1 MFPILSTIAW
11 SDFKRFPPAKANA
24 FSFRSLLLMKDKSRY
39 FMLNRETF
47 HAHVV
52 YLSPIREKS
61 TTSIAKAISP
71 WILRPAH
78 IFEACLDGHD
88 HCSSHILSYHFLSPF
103 ILFLKFFSRSLFL
116 YFPVSFS
123 FFFLFSLSLFHLPL
137 SFPLSLSLSF
147 VLSPSPL
154 LLSAPSLRLSSLLN
168 FPAWLDYSG
177 HRSRW
182 PDKCLIRNVIDTGA
196 ECRQPVTLSIFNYQL
211 YRTAINISL
220 LGR

>member
-71 WILRPAH
+71 WIPRPAH
-78 IFEACLDGHD
+78 IFEACLDDHD

-137 SFPLSLSLSF
+137 SFPLSLSF
-147 VLSPSPL
+147 VLSPYPL
-154 LLSAPSLRLSSLLN
+154 LPSAPSLRLSSLLN

>member
-61 TTSIAKAISP
+61 MTSIAKAISP
-71 WILRPAH
+71 WILRPAN

-123 FFFLFSLSLFHLPL
+123 FFFLFSLSLSLP
-137 SFPLSLSLSF
+137 PLSLSFLS
-147 VLSPSPL
+147 LSHFLFLFLFPLFSPPLPFFPSSPL
-154 LLSAPSLRLSSLLN
+154 SVSLV
-168 FPAWLDYSG
+168 Y
-177 HRSRW
+177 
-182 PDKCLIRNVIDTGA
+182 
-196 ECRQPVTLSIFNYQL
+196 
-211 YRTAINISL
+211 
-220 LGR
+220 

>member
-11 SDFKRFPPAKANA
+11 SDFKRFPPAKVNA

-103 ILFLKFFSRSLFL
+103 ILFLKFFFRSFFL

-123 FFFLFSLSLFHLPL
+123 FSFLFSLSLSFSSFSFSFLCSLPL
-137 SFPLSLSLSF
+137 SPSSLRS
-147 VLSPSPL
+147 LSPSL
-154 LLSAPSLRLSSLLN
+154 
-168 FPAWLDYSG
+168 
-177 HRSRW
+177 
-182 PDKCLIRNVIDTGA
+182 
-196 ECRQPVTLSIFNYQL
+196 
-211 YRTAINISL
+211 
-220 LGR
+220 

>member
-123 FFFLFSLSLFHLPL
+123 FSFLFS
-137 SFPLSLSLSF
+137 PLSLLSLSHF
-147 VLSPSPL
+147 LFLFLFPLFSPPLPFFPSP
-154 LLSAPSLRLSSLLN
+154 PLRLSSLLN

-220 LGR
+220 FGR

>member
-88 HCSSHILSYHFLSPF
+88 HCSSHILSYHFLSLF

-123 FFFLFSLSLFHLPL
+123 FFFLFSLSFSFISLSHFLFLFLFPLFSPPLPFFPSPPL
-137 SFPLSLSLSF
+137 SVSL
-147 VLSPSPL
+147 V
-154 LLSAPSLRLSSLLN
+154 
-168 FPAWLDYSG
+168 Y
-177 HRSRW
+177 
-182 PDKCLIRNVIDTGA
+182 
-196 ECRQPVTLSIFNYQL
+196 
-211 YRTAINISL
+211 
-220 LGR
+220 